1 MSSAS
6 CSHSH
11 ISREETT
18 RLGFVK
24 QGSMT
29 SVICRL
35 CLELNQGTPRDQY
48 IIVLLYSYLLPEPLM
63 ITTIGAI
70 ARNLT
75 AELRPALLPLPLSI
89 PPSPNRSPTYLALI
103 GIMLR
108 QTCPIQYLIMLEER
122 GERAA
127 AEYRIS
133 PTAGP
138 IRSGSPNCLTHVD

>member
-1 MSSAS
+1 MT
-6 CSHSH
+6 CV
-11 ISREETT
+11 ISRDIA
-18 RLGFVK
+18 
-24 QGSMT
+24 GST
-29 SVICRL
+29 KVLS
-35 CLELNQGTPRDQY
+35 RDQY
-48 IIVLLYSYLLPEPLM
+48 NVVLLYSYLVPEPLM